1 LQDWRRSPTGVCEDV
16 VVPLVVSALLVF
28 LVRRVRPV
36 SVVFAAYE
44 VWRRLPPEHRR
55 RLLGAAQRNAPR
67 VARSLVRVS
76 RRKSG
81 LG

>member
-1 LQDWRRSPTGVCEDV
+1 VCEYV
-16 VVPLVVSALLVF
+16 VVTLVVSALIAF

-36 SVVFAAYE
+36 SVAFAAYE

-67 VARSLVRVS
+67 VARSLVR
-76 RRKSG
+76 RGRPRA
-81 LG
+81 